1 MFVQIIQGPV
11 SDRAAARATMDRWLR
26 DLEPGA
32 EGWLGGTYGFT
43 DEGMLVAVV
52 RFESPE
58 AAQRNGARPEQQ
70 AWWREMERHF
80 TGPIT
85 FHDCAD
91 TMLLLGGGS
100 DQAGFVQI
108 IQGRV
113 RDRDRMHT
121 LAEQSTELVSRHRPD
136 VLGATIAID
145 DDGFFTETIA
155 FTSEAAAREAERK
168 EVPPEARQVIEE
180 EMSLLD
186 DVTYLDLHQPWFASH
201 H

>member
-1 MFVQIIQGPV
+1 MKDIQG
-11 SDRAAARATMDRWLR
+11 
-26 DLEPGA
+26 G
-32 EGWLGGTYGFT
+32 
-43 DEGMLVAVV
+43 
-52 RFESPE
+52 
-58 AAQRNGARPEQQ
+58 
-70 AWWREMERHF
+70 
-80 TGPIT
+80 
-85 FHDCAD
+85 
-91 TMLLLGGGS
+91 
-100 DQAGFVQI
+100 
-108 IQGRV
+108 V
-113 RDRDRMHT
+113 RDRGRIHT

-136 VLGATIAID
+136 VLGATIAIG